1 MSLFSKK
8 PAYTD
13 GDGSPVYKR
22 GGIPKF
28 IPLVVIALLILIF
41 CLSCFTIITAGHTG
55 VVSTFGKVSENVL
68 QEGFHL
74 KAPWQSV
81 TKMDNRIVKLEV
93 STEAFSSDLQT
104 VNVNVAVN
112 YRVDTSKSYSIV
124 KNVGTNY
131 EDVLITPA
139 VNEVMKSIMA
149 QYTAEQS
156 ITNRNM
162 ISTALLDELNEKL
175 SDSGIT
181 VSDIN
186 IIDFDFSDVY
196 VAAIEAKQVA
206 EQEKLRAKI
215 EQDQLTMEKEAEASR
230 RVIDAEAAAEVARIE
245 AEAAAYAG
253 EKEAV
258 ANEKIA
264 ASLTAPLIE
273 YYKAQ
278 RWDGKLP
285 AVSGA
290 EGTIIRMD
298 ALPGGDETA
307 SPSPTPSGGEAADA
321 P

>member
-1 MSLFSKK
+1 MFQKK
-8 PAYTD
+8 TSYTD
-13 GDGSPVYKR
+13 AEGRQVYVSKTN
-22 GGIPKF
+22 IPK
-28 IPLVVIALLILIF
+28 IIITVIILVLVLALGS
-41 CLSCFTIITAGHTG
+41 SCFTVVSAGHTG
-55 VVSTFGKVSENVL
+55 VVSTFGRVSENVL
-68 QEGFHL
+68 QEGFHF

-104 VNVNVAVN
+104 VSVNLAVN

-124 KNVGTNY
+124 KNVGTQY
-131 EDVLITPA
+131 EDVLMTPA

-156 ITNRNM
+156 ITNRNI
-162 ISTALLDELNEKL
+162 ISTALLEELNEKL
-175 SDSGIT
+175 SDSGIY

-215 EQDQLTMEKEAEASR
+215 EQEQLTMEKEAEAAR
-230 RVIDAEAAAEVARIE
+230 RVIDANAAADVARIE

-253 EKEAV
+253 EKEAA

-264 ASLTAPLIE
+264 ASITAALIE
-273 YYKAQ
+273 YNKIQ
-278 RWDGKLP
+278 KWDGKLP
-285 AVSGA
+285 TVSGGDSLVMLDGIGSGSSPA
-290 EGTIIRMD
+290 PAAT
-298 ALPGGDETA
+298 PGADE
-307 SPSPTPSGGEAADA
+307 
-321 P
+321 

>member
-1 MSLFSKK
+1 MPFFQRKNT
-8 PAYTD
+8 YTD
-13 GDGSPVYKR
+13 PEGRVVKK
-22 GGIPKF
+22 GIPKAVPVVA
-28 IPLVVIALLILIF
+28 IVLVALIF
-41 CLSCFTIITAGHTG
+41 AASCFTVINAGHTG
-55 VVSTFGKVSENVL
+55 VVSTFGKVSEDVL

-74 KAPWQSV
+74 KLPWQKV

-104 VNVNVAVN
+104 VNVNLAVN

-131 EDVLITPA
+131 ESVLMTPA

-175 SDSGIT
+175 ADSGIF

-264 ASLTAPLIE
+264 ASITQPLID
-273 YYKAQ
+273 YYKIQ
-278 RWDGKLP
+278 QWDGKLP
-285 AVSGA
+285 SVTGA
-290 EGTIIRMD
+290 DTIIRMD
-298 ALPGGDETA
+298 DAPQSSA
-307 SPSPTPSGGEAADA
+307 APAADST
-321 P
+321 PGE

>member
-1 MSLFSKK
+1 MSFFKKK
-8 PAYTD
+8 PAYINAD
-13 GDGSPVYKR
+13 GEPVVK

-28 IPLVVIALLILIF
+28 VPAIIVLVLVLAF
-41 CLSCFTIITAGHTG
+41 SASCFTVVSAGHTG
-55 VVSTFGKVSENVL
+55 VVSTFGKVSEDVL
-68 QEGFHL
+68 QEGFHIKL
-74 KAPWQSV
+74 PWQKV

-104 VNVNVAVN
+104 VSVNLAVN
-112 YRVDTSKSYSIV
+112 YRVDTAKSYSIV

-131 EDVLITPA
+131 ESVLMTPA

-156 ITNRNM
+156 ITNRNI
-162 ISTALLDELNEKL
+162 ISSALLEELNEKL
-175 SDSGIT
+175 AESGIT

-196 VAAIEAKQVA
+196 VQAIEAKQVA

-264 ASLTAPLIE
+264 ASLTQALID
-273 YYKAQ
+273 YYKIQ
-278 RWDGKLP
+278 KWNGQLP
-285 AVSGA
+285 TVTGA
-290 EGTIIRMD
+290 DTIIRMD
-298 ALPGGDETA
+298 DVGSAQEEAPA
-307 SPSPTPSGGEAADA
+307 ATPVPQNGE
-321 P
+321 